1 MEAVKEIL
9 TESKVPLTYHLLMTK
24 LNHMCPNHH
33 LSQHEVEVMLEAC
46 PDIYY
51 GGRHIGYGLKSWS
64 KTTEILKNGRISDA
78 AIEILRHETEPIT
91 IKSLLR
97 KLSAHRAIVNFTT
110 GFEDLKSEKNKSI
123 AFFKGGYVAL
133 QKNPADSAVDDVDD
147 DDDGNIEPPSEHAI
161 KNRKYYTHKYVKYCD
176 DPTVK
181 TLMTKWTDEKNKKL
195 ADKYLT
201 EYMNAE
207 EEYAYKNHSLDD
219 VFVDIGK
226 HSVCYPVAF
235 TENTAEWSREK
246 YGKLLGYAHAGEIY
260 FVVTPDTVY
269 FDVSRHF

>member
-1 MEAVKEIL
+1 MGRPKAVNIKTFPLYNKLHTKKTKMYCGVEMTTLYPIKETDQYYISPEVWAYCASKFRHKKKGFKLNVDIPVIQDKKTIDFLAKHCWNDWVDRQLKDGDSDMKEAV
-9 TESKVPLTYHLLMTK
+9 HLLTK
-24 LNHMCPNHH
+24 IFPGKNLKCFYELNSIISSYTHGTF
-33 LSQHEVEVMLEAC
+33 LS
-46 PDIYY
+46 Y
-51 GGRHIGYGLKSWS
+51 
-64 KTTEILKNGRISDA
+64 
-78 AIEILRHETEPIT
+78 
-91 IKSLLR
+91 
-97 KLSAHRAIVNFTT
+97 
-110 GFEDLKSEKNKSI
+110 
-123 AFFKGGYVAL
+123 
-133 QKNPADSAVDDVDD
+133 